1 MFSIS
6 IYSVKRD
13 YMEIYRIFNT
23 ETGKSYIGQT
33 TKTFK
38 QRYWGKWYNS
48 TQNQY
53 LKNSVQKH
61 GENKFAIQIL
71 ESNISS
77 FDELDKL
84 EKHYIQKYNSLCP
97 NGYNFFDCG
106 NLNHKHHEITK
117 LKIKQ
122 KREKE
127 KEKIP
132 FNLLG
137 SATKK

>member
-77 FDELDKL
+77 FDELDNL
-84 EKHYIQKYNSLCP
+84 EKHYIQK
-97 NGYNFFDCG
+97 FM
-106 NLNHKHHEITK
+106 
-117 LKIKQ
+117 
-122 KREKE
+122 
-127 KEKIP
+127 
-132 FNLLG
+132 
-137 SATKK
+137 KKGFARCLFWWRSSPRRT